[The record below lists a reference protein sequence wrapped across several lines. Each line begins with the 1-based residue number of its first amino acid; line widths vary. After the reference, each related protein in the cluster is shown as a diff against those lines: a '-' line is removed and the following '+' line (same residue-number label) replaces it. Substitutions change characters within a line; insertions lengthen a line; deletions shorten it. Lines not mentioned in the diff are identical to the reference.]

1 MIHEAF
7 TKAYIAFRYYSIKHP
22 ERNYTSEQARKQ
34 FMQDNRVDKAL
45 VRKVIDQVYSEQKRL
60 LKEGK

>member
-34 FMQDNRVDKAL
+34 FMQDNNVDKSL
-45 VRKVIDQVYSEQKRL
+45 LRKVIDEIYSEQKGM
-60 LKEGK
+60 LKKS